1 MAVHSS
7 ARFNARLAAVTR
19 PLSRRAFFGLAGASV
34 ASAGLA
40 GCGVFGADDDQGDE
54 PDRSHDGAAVVPTG
68 VHQAGIVL
76 PATAQANLLTLVFD
90 LTGRPAGTIAALGET
105 VLALTSGRDPRL
117 AGISPGD
124 LTLTV
129 GAGPRLVAAVDSS
142 LPGARALGSFR
153 RERLSRRHAGGDIM
167 VQICASDPLLLP
179 GCAAAVAATGGG
191 ALTER
196 WRQRAFRGPNVPIGA
211 TAGAPRNLLGFVDG
225 IVGPRTAADLDADIW
240 LAPTTGL
247 GGATIAVLRRMEI
260 DVERFLAQSVAEQE
274 AVIGRRRG
282 SAAPLSGGSISSD
295 PDLEARTPAGDYLI
309 PLASHVRRAHPPSTG
324 VRPMLRRSY
333 SFEDRQAGLFFVSF
347 QNGLSTFVSTL
358 NRMTASD
365 ALLEFTTTTRSA
377 TFLVLPGF
385 DADRPLGASL
395 FAS

>member
-1 MAVHSS
+1 
-7 ARFNARLAAVTR
+7 VTR
-19 PLSRRAFFGLAGASV
+19 PLSRRAFLGLAGGSV

-40 GCGVFGADDDQGDE
+40 GCGPFGADDNPRDD
-54 PDRSHDGAAVVPTG
+54 PSRARAATAVDPTG
-68 VHQAGIVL
+68 VHQAGVVA
-76 PATAQANLLTLVFD
+76 PQAAQANLLTLVFD
-90 LTGRPAGTIAALGET
+90 LAGRPADAVAALGRT
-105 VLALTSGRDPRL
+105 VLALTSGKDQRL

-129 GAGPRLVAAVDSS
+129 GLGPRLVAAVDRS
-142 LPGARALGSFR
+142 LPGASELPSFP
-153 RERLSRRHAGGDIM
+153 RERLSRRHAGGDVM
-167 VQICASDPLLLP
+167 VQICASDPLVLP

-196 WRQRAFRGPNVPIGA
+196 WRQRAFRGPSVPIGA
-211 TAGAPRNLLGFVDG
+211 AAGAPRNLLGFVDG
-225 IVGPRTAADLDADIW
+225 IVGPRTTADLDADIW
-240 LAPTTGL
+240 LPSTTGL
-247 GGATIAVLRRMEI
+247 RGGTIAVLRRMEI

-282 SAAPLSGGSISSD
+282 SAAPLSGGTISSD

-309 PLASHVRRAHPPSTG
+309 PLSSHVRRAHPPSTG

-333 SFEDRQAGLFFVSF
+333 SFEDREAGLFFVSF
-347 QNGLSTFVSTL
+347 QNELSTFVSTL
-358 NRMTASD
+358 NRMTTSD

-385 DADRPLGASL
+385 DADRRLGASL
-395 FAS
+395 FES